1 MAWVNT
7 SSPNETDPGAP
18 CSPRNSHNE
27 SNLSVSAIRRR
38 SDGESQHVGFHSQGG
53 TSNAEIKEREKYL
66 TAKYPKHTMGL
77 IRRRLAV
84 EDWIDEQLKRLYNV
98 LEDSYESYDANI
110 DLDDILDLDEESERI
125 DYINKQVSNA
135 PQSPSVI
142 NKFIDELLQKARE
155 L

>member
-98 LEDSYESYDANI
+98 
-110 DLDDILDLDEESERI
+110 
-125 DYINKQVSNA
+125 VSCVLV
-135 PQSPSVI
+135 SMFEVT
-142 NKFIDELLQKARE
+142 
-155 L
+155 